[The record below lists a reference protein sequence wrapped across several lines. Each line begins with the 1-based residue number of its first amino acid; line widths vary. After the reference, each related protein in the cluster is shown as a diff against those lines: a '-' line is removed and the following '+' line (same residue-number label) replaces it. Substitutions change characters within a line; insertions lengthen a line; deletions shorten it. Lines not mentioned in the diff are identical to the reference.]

1 MLKMCHTLTAHD
13 ARVLLDAAR
22 QHAEQIGVPQN
33 ITIVDA
39 SGRLLAFLRMDGAKF
54 HSVDTSMAKALSA
67 ASIGAPTGGAPPE
80 FGIMAG
86 IATKG
91 GFTNMKGG
99 LPVIVDDEVV
109 GAIGVG
115 SGAPEEDVA
124 VAQAG
129 IDALMAN

>member
-1 MLKMCHTLTAHD
+1 MLKTCHTLTAHD
-13 ARVLLDAAR
+13 SRVLLDGAR
-22 QHAEQIGVPQN
+22 QHADQIGVPQN
-33 ITIVDA
+33 IAIVDA

-67 ASIGAPTGGAPPE
+67 ASTGAPTGGAPVE

-86 IATKG
+86 IATRG
-91 GFTNMKGG
+91 AFTNMKGG

-115 SGAPEEDVA
+115 SGAPDEDVA